1 MGSGSE
7 SQIVGAAKEN
17 DLQPYFI
24 NFADGTED
32 VSFLMVC
39 RVATLLLYRI
49 KVLTHARLA
58 FDTTVHGKPV

>member
-1 MGSGSE
+1 MGIVSE
-7 SQIVGAAKEN
+7 CQIVGAAKEN
-17 DLQPYFI
+17 YLQRYFF
-24 NFADGTED
+24 NFAGGTED

-39 RVATLLLYRI
+39 RVATFLLHRI